1 MPNKNGVKSSADPAV
16 DARPLGTGA
25 APRTLAI
32 DIGGSHIKA
41 AVLDSAA
48 AFIGDRV
55 RVETPAASPPDQI
68 VDLIVKL
75 VEPLPAFDRVSAG
88 FPGAVRGGVVFTAPN
103 LHHEGWA
110 RFDLARTLGE
120 RLGKPARVLNDADM
134 QGLGAVR
141 GLGLEMVITLGTGFG
156 TALCEHGRL
165 LPHLEISHLRF
176 RKGQTY
182 DEQLGNAARK
192 RVGNRKWSKRV
203 RRAVS
208 TMRTLTNFDHL
219 YIGGGNARHLAFES
233 TADITIISND
243 AGIEGGVAA
252 WRE

>member
-1 MPNKNGVKSSADPAV
+1 MLNKNGVKSSAAPARAAEA
-16 DARPLGTGA
+16 ARSDV

-32 DIGGSHIKA
+32 DVGGSHIKA

-48 AFIGDRV
+48 VFVGDRV
-55 RVETPAASPPDQI
+55 RVETPDKSPPEQI

-75 VEPLPAFDRVSAG
+75 VEPLSAFDRVSVG
-88 FPGAVRGGVVFTAPN
+88 FPGAVRGGVVLTAPN
-103 LHHEGWA
+103 LHHDGWT
-110 RFDLARTLGE
+110 RFDLARTLGD

-156 TALCEHGRL
+156 TALYDNGRL

-182 DEQLGNAARK
+182 DDQLGNAARK
-192 RVGNRKWSKRV
+192 RVGDKKWGKRV

-219 YIGGGNARHLAFES
+219 YIGGGNAKHLAFEP
-233 TADITIISND
+233 TPDITIISND
-243 AGIEGGVAA
+243 AGIAGGVAA
-252 WRE
+252 WRD